1 MKMTNETVFIRSP
14 KRHNYSIIDNTCLRD
29 PNLSWK
35 AKGLFAY
42 LLSLPDD
49 WQIYQ
54 KDLVNRATDGDTSLR
69 SGIIELEKAG
79 YLKRERQRNEFGQ
92 VKGMIY
98 HIIENP
104 NEQECLTNTT
114 SEPRLENP
122 IQENPDQENLNQENL
137 NQENHILVNT
147 NKPSTKEERTNVKEG
162 GQAPTLETETNLIS
176 LAKAKQTTLLDKKET
191 KKQKKARE
199 IGKMRDMILAFTT
212 NQEVRRALTDYFD
225 FRVGRGLTIKQWEL
239 ILSDLREYAGTSASL
254 AIEKIEHALAGGY
267 MTIIASWEK
276 SKKAGR
282 GRNTFDNT
290 AGYEIED
297 ADLSDEERF
306 AKIEANLARDE
317 NGNPIVF

>member
-14 KRHNYSIIDNTCLRD
+14 KKHNYSIIDNTCLRD

-54 KDLVNRATDGDTSLR
+54 KDLVNRATDGDASLR

-92 VKGMIY
+92 VKGMVY

-104 NEQECLTNTT
+104 NQQECSTNTT

-122 IQENPDQENLNQENL
+122 IQENPIQENPIQENPV
-137 NQENHILVNT
+137 QENHTLVNT
-147 NKPSTKEERTNVKEG
+147 NKPNTKEQKTNIRERDKPS
-162 GQAPTLETETNLIS
+162 ALETETNSIS
-176 LAKAKQTTLLDKKET
+176 LAKQITLLDKKET

-199 IGKMRDMILAFTT
+199 IVKMKDMILAFTT
-212 NQEVRRALTDYFD
+212 NQEVRRALTDYFN
-225 FRVGRGLTIKQWEL
+225 FRVGRGLTLKQWEL

-254 AIEKIEHALAGGY
+254 AIEKINHALAGGY

-276 SKKAGR
+276 GKKAGR
-282 GRNTFDNT
+282 SKNTFDNT

-306 AKIEANLARDE
+306 AKIEANLVRDE

>member
-79 YLKRERQRNEFGQ
+79 YLRRERQRNEFGQ
-92 VKGMIY
+92 VKGMVY

-104 NEQECLTNTT
+104 NQQECPTNTT

>member
-1 MKMTNETVFIRSP
+1 MKMVNETVFIRSP

-29 PNLSWK
+29 TNLSWK

-79 YLKRERQRNEFGQ
+79 YLKRERQRNESGQ

-104 NEQECLTNTT
+104 NQQECLTNTA
-114 SEPRLENP
+114 SEPKWENP
-122 IQENPDQENLNQENL
+122 IQANP
-137 NQENHILVNT
+137 NQENHTLVNT
-147 NKPSTKEERTNVKEG
+147 NKPNTKEQKTNIKEG
-162 GQAPTLETETNLIS
+162 GQAPTPEIKSIPTP
-176 LAKAKQTTLLDKKET
+176 LAKQAALLDKKET
-191 KKQKKARE
+191 KQQKKARE
-199 IGKMRDMILAFTT
+199 IGQMRDMILAYTN
-212 NQEVRRALTDYFD
+212 NQEVRQALTDYFN

-239 ILSDLREYAGTSASL
+239 ILRDLREYAGKSANI
-254 AIEKIEHALAGGY
+254 AIQKINHALSGGY

-276 SKKAGR
+276 DKKAGI
-282 GRNTFDNT
+282 GKNNFDNT
-290 AGYEIED
+290 ARHEVDDIN
-297 ADLSDEERF
+297 LSDEERF
-306 AKIEANLARDE
+306 AKIEANLARDKD
-317 NGNPIVF
+317 GNPIVF